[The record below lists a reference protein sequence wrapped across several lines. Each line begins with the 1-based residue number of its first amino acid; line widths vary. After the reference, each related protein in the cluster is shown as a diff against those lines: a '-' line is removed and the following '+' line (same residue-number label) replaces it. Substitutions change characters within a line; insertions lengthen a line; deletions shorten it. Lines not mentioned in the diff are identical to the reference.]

1 VSLRVASTNI
11 PQKLIDINK
20 SIYPNSFKF
29 TKNLFMIWNNSLI
42 FCERILNDLNLK
54 YVLASIGVAIAI
66 IAVFTITSFS
76 SSETISISKESENV
90 SSPEDLE
97 VSVPEG
103 IMVTNGLK
111 HIVPLDKIRSG
122 GPPKDGIP
130 SIDNP
135 KFAPVSESQFVPD
148 TTFVIG
154 LDINGEKRAYPLFI
168 MVWHE
173 IVNDS
178 IGGVPVAVTYCPLCF
193 TNQVFERVIDGKEV
207 EFGTS
212 GKLYNSNLVM
222 YDRLT
227 DSYWSQALGV
237 AITGELTGYE
247 LKRIPFDVISWADW
261 KTLHPDTL
269 VLTTETGHIRSYG
282 VDPYGDYYTDPR
294 ILFPVEHEDD
304 RMHPKELILGFHES
318 DVYKAYKQDDVES
331 AIVINDIFNNKPMM
345 LVSLFSG
352 DSRAFDRTVNDK
364 VLTFDFVDNVIID
377 LESKSK
383 WNYDGVATSGS
394 MEGIQLVR
402 LPFNPG
408 FWFQWVAFH
417 PDTEVY
423 ESS

>member
-1 VSLRVASTNI
+1 
-11 PQKLIDINK
+11 
-20 SIYPNSFKF
+20 
-29 TKNLFMIWNNSLI
+29 MIWNNSLI

-66 IAVFTITSFS
+66 IAVFTITSLS

-90 SSPEDLE
+90 SSPEDIE
-97 VSVPEG
+97 ISVPEG

-111 HIVPLDKIRSG
+111 HIVPLDKIKGG

-178 IGGVPVAVTYCPLCF
+178 VGGVPVAVTYCPLCF

-318 DVYKAYKQDDVES
+318 DVSKAYKQDDVES

-352 DSRAFDRTVNDK
+352 DSRAFDRTVDGK

-383 WNYDGVATSGS
+383 WNYDGVAISGS

-408 FWFQWVAFH
+408 FWFEWVAFH

>member
-1 VSLRVASTNI
+1 
-11 PQKLIDINK
+11 
-20 SIYPNSFKF
+20 
-29 TKNLFMIWNNSLI
+29 MIWNNSLI

-54 YVLASIGVAIAI
+54 YVLASTGVAIAI
-66 IAVFTITSFS
+66 IAVLTITSFS
-76 SSETISISKESENV
+76 SSETVSISKESENV

-103 IMVTNGLK
+103 IMITNGLK
-111 HIVPLDKIRSG
+111 HIVPLDKIKSG

-135 KFAPVSESQFVPD
+135 KFVPVSESQFVPD

-178 IGGVPVAVTYCPLCF
+178 VGGVPVAVTYCPLCF

-261 KTLHPDTL
+261 KTLYPETL

-304 RMHPKELILGFHES
+304 RMHPKELILGFHE
-318 DVYKAYKQDDVES
+318 DDAFKAYKQDDVES

-383 WNYDGVATSGS
+383 WNFDGVATSGS

-408 FWFQWVAFH
+408 FWFEWVAFH

>member
-1 VSLRVASTNI
+1 
-11 PQKLIDINK
+11 
-20 SIYPNSFKF
+20 
-29 TKNLFMIWNNSLI
+29 MIWNNSLI

-66 IAVFTITSFS
+66 IAVLTITSFS
-76 SSETISISKESENV
+76 SSETVSISKESENV

-103 IMVTNGLK
+103 IMVTNGQK
-111 HIVPLDKIRSG
+111 HIVPLDKIKGG

-135 KFAPVSESQFVPD
+135 KFVPVSESQFVPD

-178 IGGVPVAVTYCPLCF
+178 VGGVPVAVTYCPLCF

-294 ILFPVEHEDD
+294 ILFPVDHKDD
-304 RMHPKELILGFHES
+304 RMHPKEIILGFYEEE
-318 DVYKAYKQDDVES
+318 VYKAYKQEDVES
-331 AIVINDIFNNKPMM
+331 AIVINDKINTQPMM

-352 DSRAFDRTVNDK
+352 DSRAFDRTVDGK
-364 VLTFDFVDNVIID
+364 VLTFDFVDDVIID
-377 LESKSK
+377 LESKSE
-383 WNYDGVATSGS
+383 WNYDGVAISGS

-408 FWFQWVAFH
+408 FWFEWVAFH

>member
-1 VSLRVASTNI
+1 
-11 PQKLIDINK
+11 
-20 SIYPNSFKF
+20 
-29 TKNLFMIWNNSLI
+29 MIWNKSLI
-42 FCERILNDLNLK
+42 FCERILNDLNSK

-66 IAVFTITSFS
+66 IAVLTITSFS
-76 SSETISISKESENV
+76 SSETVSISKESENV

-103 IMVTNGLK
+103 IMVTNGQK
-111 HIVPLDKIRSG
+111 HIVPLDKIKGG

-135 KFAPVSESQFVPD
+135 KFVPVSESQFVPD

-178 IGGVPVAVTYCPLCF
+178 VGGVPVAVTYCPLCF

-294 ILFPVEHEDD
+294 ILFPVDHKDD
-304 RMHPKELILGFHES
+304 RMHPKEIILGFYEEE
-318 DVYKAYKQDDVES
+318 VYKAYKQEDVES
-331 AIVINDIFNNKPMM
+331 AIVINDKINTQPMM

-352 DSRAFDRTVNDK
+352 DSRAFDRTVDGK
-364 VLTFDFVDNVIID
+364 VLTFDFVDDVIID
-377 LESKSK
+377 LESKSE
-383 WNYDGVATSGS
+383 WNYDGVAISGS

-408 FWFQWVAFH
+408 FWFEWIAFH

>member
-1 VSLRVASTNI
+1 
-11 PQKLIDINK
+11 
-20 SIYPNSFKF
+20 
-29 TKNLFMIWNNSLI
+29 
-42 FCERILNDLNLK
+42 
-54 YVLASIGVAIAI
+54 
-66 IAVFTITSFS
+66 
-76 SSETISISKESENV
+76 
-90 SSPEDLE
+90 
-97 VSVPEG
+97 
-103 IMVTNGLK
+103 MVTNGLK
-111 HIVPLDKIRSG
+111 HIVPLDKIKGG

-178 IGGVPVAVTYCPLCF
+178 VGGVPVAVTYCPLCF

-318 DVYKAYKQDDVES
+318 DVSKAYKQDDVES

-352 DSRAFDRTVNDK
+352 DSRAFDRTVDGK

-383 WNYDGVATSGS
+383 WNYDGVAISGS

-408 FWFQWVAFH
+408 FWFEWVAFH

>member
-1 VSLRVASTNI
+1 
-11 PQKLIDINK
+11 
-20 SIYPNSFKF
+20 
-29 TKNLFMIWNNSLI
+29 MIWNNSLI

-66 IAVFTITSFS
+66 IAVLTITSFS
-76 SSETISISKESENV
+76 SSETVSISKESENV

-111 HIVPLDKIRSG
+111 HIVPLDKIKGG

-135 KFAPVSESQFVPD
+135 KFVPVSESQFVPD

-178 IGGVPVAVTYCPLCF
+178 VGGVPVAVTYCPLCF

-261 KTLHPDTL
+261 KTLYPETL

-304 RMHPKELILGFHES
+304 RMHPKELILGFHE
-318 DVYKAYKQDDVES
+318 DDAFKAYKQDDVES

-352 DSRAFDRTVNDK
+352 DSRAFDRTVNGK
-364 VLTFDFVDNVIID
+364 VLTFDFVDDVIID

-383 WNYDGVATSGS
+383 WNFDGVATSGS

-408 FWFQWVAFH
+408 FWFEWVAFH

>member
-1 VSLRVASTNI
+1 
-11 PQKLIDINK
+11 
-20 SIYPNSFKF
+20 
-29 TKNLFMIWNNSLI
+29 MIWNNSLI

-76 SSETISISKESENV
+76 SSETVSISKESENV

-103 IMVTNGLK
+103 IMITNGQK
-111 HIVPLDKIRSG
+111 HIVPLDKIKGG

-135 KFAPVSESQFVPD
+135 KFVPVSESQFVPD

-178 IGGVPVAVTYCPLCF
+178 VGGVPVAVTYCPLCF

-294 ILFPVEHEDD
+294 IIFPVDHKDD
-304 RMHPKELILGFHES
+304 RMHPKEIILGFYEEE
-318 DVYKAYKQDDVES
+318 VYKAYKQEDVES
-331 AIVINDIFNNKPMM
+331 AIVINDKINTQSMM

-352 DSRAFDRTVNDK
+352 DSRAFDRTVDGK
-364 VLTFDFVDNVIID
+364 VLTFDFVDDVIID
-377 LESKSK
+377 LESKSE
-383 WNYDGVATSGS
+383 WNYDGVAISGS

-408 FWFQWVAFH
+408 FWFEWVAFH

>member
-1 VSLRVASTNI
+1 
-11 PQKLIDINK
+11 
-20 SIYPNSFKF
+20 
-29 TKNLFMIWNNSLI
+29 
-42 FCERILNDLNLK
+42 LNDLNLK

-76 SSETISISKESENV
+76 SSETVSISKESENV
-90 SSPEDLE
+90 SSPEDLG

-103 IMVTNGLK
+103 IMITNGLK

>member
-1 VSLRVASTNI
+1 
-11 PQKLIDINK
+11 
-20 SIYPNSFKF
+20 
-29 TKNLFMIWNNSLI
+29 M
-42 FCERILNDLNLK
+42 NDLNLK

-66 IAVFTITSFS
+66 IAVLTITSFS
-76 SSETISISKESENV
+76 SSETVSISKESENV

-103 IMVTNGLK
+103 IMITNGLK
-111 HIVPLDKIRSG
+111 HIVPLDKIKSG

-135 KFAPVSESQFVPD
+135 KFVPVSESQFVPD

-178 IGGVPVAVTYCPLCF
+178 VGGVPVAVTYCPLCF

-304 RMHPKELILGFHES
+304 RMHPKELILGFNEG
-318 DVYKAYKQDDVES
+318 DVYKAYKQEDVES
-331 AIVINDIFNNKPMM
+331 AIVINDKINTQSMM

-352 DSRAFDRTVNDK
+352 DSRAFDRTVDGK
-364 VLTFDFVDNVIID
+364 VLTFDFVDDVIID

-408 FWFQWVAFH
+408 FWFEWVAFH

>member
-1 VSLRVASTNI
+1 
-11 PQKLIDINK
+11 
-20 SIYPNSFKF
+20 
-29 TKNLFMIWNNSLI
+29 MIWNNSLI

-66 IAVFTITSFS
+66 IAVLTITSFS
-76 SSETISISKESENV
+76 SSETVSISNESENV
-90 SSPEDLE
+90 SSPEDLG

-103 IMVTNGLK
+103 IMITNGLK
-111 HIVPLDKIRSG
+111 HIVPLDKIKGG

-173 IVNDS
+173 IVNDRV
-178 IGGVPVAVTYCPLCF
+178 GGVPVAITYCPLCF

>member
-1 VSLRVASTNI
+1 
-11 PQKLIDINK
+11 
-20 SIYPNSFKF
+20 
-29 TKNLFMIWNNSLI
+29 M
-42 FCERILNDLNLK
+42 NDLNLK
-54 YVLASIGVAIAI
+54 YLLASIGVAIAI

-90 SSPEDLE
+90 SSPEDIE

-111 HIVPLDKIRSG
+111 HIVPLDKIKSG

-178 IGGVPVAVTYCPLCF
+178 VGGVPVAVTYCPLCF

-304 RMHPKELILGFHES
+304 RMHTKELILGFHES

>member
-1 VSLRVASTNI
+1 
-11 PQKLIDINK
+11 
-20 SIYPNSFKF
+20 
-29 TKNLFMIWNNSLI
+29 MIWNNSLI

-66 IAVFTITSFS
+66 IAVLTITSFS
-76 SSETISISKESENV
+76 SSETVSISKESENV

-111 HIVPLDKIRSG
+111 HIVPLDKIKSG

-135 KFAPVSESQFVPD
+135 KFVPVSESQFVPD

-178 IGGVPVAVTYCPLCF
+178 VGGVPVAVTYCPLCF

-261 KTLHPDTL
+261 KTLYPETL

-304 RMHPKELILGFHES
+304 RMHPKELILGFHE
-318 DVYKAYKQDDVES
+318 DDAFKAYKQDDVES

-352 DSRAFDRTVNDK
+352 DSRAFDRTVNGK
-364 VLTFDFVDNVIID
+364 VLTFDFVDDVIID

-383 WNYDGVATSGS
+383 WNFDGVATSGS

-408 FWFQWVAFH
+408 FWFEWVAFH

>member
-1 VSLRVASTNI
+1 
-11 PQKLIDINK
+11 
-20 SIYPNSFKF
+20 
-29 TKNLFMIWNNSLI
+29 MIWNNSLI
-42 FCERILNDLNLK
+42 FRERILNDLNLK

-76 SSETISISKESENV
+76 SSETVSISKESENV

-103 IMVTNGLK
+103 IMITNGQK
-111 HIVPLDKIRSG
+111 HIVPLDKIKSG

-135 KFAPVSESQFVPD
+135 KFVPVSESQFVPD

-178 IGGVPVAVTYCPLCF
+178 VGGVPVAVTYCPLCF

-261 KTLHPDTL
+261 KTLYPETL

-304 RMHPKELILGFHES
+304 RMHPKELILGFHE
-318 DVYKAYKQDDVES
+318 DDAFKAYKQDDVES

-383 WNYDGVATSGS
+383 WNYDGVAISGS

-408 FWFQWVAFH
+408 FWFEWVAFH

>member
-1 VSLRVASTNI
+1 
-11 PQKLIDINK
+11 
-20 SIYPNSFKF
+20 
-29 TKNLFMIWNNSLI
+29 M
-42 FCERILNDLNLK
+42 NDLNLK

-66 IAVFTITSFS
+66 IAVLTITSFS
-76 SSETISISKESENV
+76 SSETVSISKESENV

-103 IMVTNGLK
+103 IMVTNGQK
-111 HIVPLDKIRSG
+111 HIVPLEKIKSG

-178 IGGVPVAVTYCPLCF
+178 VGGVPVAVTYCPLCF

>member
-1 VSLRVASTNI
+1 
-11 PQKLIDINK
+11 
-20 SIYPNSFKF
+20 
-29 TKNLFMIWNNSLI
+29 M
-42 FCERILNDLNLK
+42 NDLNLK

-90 SSPEDLE
+90 SSPEDIG

-111 HIVPLDKIRSG
+111 HIVPLDKIKSG

-178 IGGVPVAVTYCPLCF
+178 VGGVPVAITYCPLCF